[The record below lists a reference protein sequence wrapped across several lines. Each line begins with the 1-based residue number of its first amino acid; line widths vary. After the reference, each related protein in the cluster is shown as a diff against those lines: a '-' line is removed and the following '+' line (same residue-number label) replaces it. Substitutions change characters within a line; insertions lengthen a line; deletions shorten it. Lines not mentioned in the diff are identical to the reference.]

1 MNMPGFDAESSLG
14 STKGIYRSHVV
25 FGGSGTGEIL
35 PMQEFVASSTLS
47 RNLLVPPGSTGKSQS
62 TPSLPP
68 ETCIDIL
75 YVPVCHQI
83 NHFTECCTRSH
94 EVRCPVGSSCTKG
107 EVFSCTECHST
118 ISGFPTDGVLQS

>member
-14 STKGIYRSHVV
+14 STKGIYRSHAV

-47 RNLLVPPGSTGKSQS
+47 RDLLVPPPGSAGKSQS

-75 YVPVCHQI
+75 YVPVCRQI
-83 NHFTECCTRSH
+83 NRFTEK
-94 EVRCPVGSSCTKG
+94 P
-107 EVFSCTECHST
+107 
-118 ISGFPTDGVLQS
+118 